1 METRD
6 DNSGAVP
13 VTQARP
19 SSDGSWVAY
28 ALVTAAVL
36 CWSGNWIV
44 GRAVRTEMPPIG
56 LNFWR
61 WVIACLVL
69 APVVLLPGFTR
80 QARALRHH
88 WRITLVLSV
97 TGIVVFQALV
107 YAGLQRT
114 PAINAVLMN
123 SAIPLFIIL
132 CAWILDHERPRTAQ
146 FAGIAVSFLGIAAI
160 VSRGNIGE
168 LFALRLNAGD
178 LLILAAMPVWGVYTV
193 LFRRRPPGIAP
204 MTLVFV
210 FSAIGTLINLPLY
223 LAELALTGRGVP
235 ASPDALAAIGYV
247 AVFASVFAFY
257 AWNESVV
264 RIGPTRTGVF
274 VHLMPAF
281 GTLLAMLF
289 LAEVPRWY
297 HGLGIALIFAGVWL
311 AARGR

>member
-1 METRD
+1 MEIREH
-6 DNSGAVP
+6 NSSAVP
-13 VTQARP
+13 VTAARP
-19 SSDGSWVAY
+19 SDASWVAY

-61 WVIACLVL
+61 WAIACLVL
-69 APVVLLPGFTR
+69 APVVLPGFMR

-88 WRITLVLSV
+88 WRITLVLSL

-114 PAINAVLMN
+114 PAVNAVLMN

-132 CAWILDHERPRTAQ
+132 CAWIVDRERPRPAQ
-146 FAGIAVSFLGIAAI
+146 FVGIAVSFLGIAAI
-160 VSRGNIGE
+160 VSRGSIGE

-210 FSAIGTLINLPLY
+210 FSAVGTLINLPLY
-223 LAELALTGRGVP
+223 LVEIALTGRTVP

-247 AVFASVFAFY
+247 AIFASVVAFY
-257 AWNESVV
+257 AWNESIV
-264 RIGPTRTGVF
+264 RIGPSRTGVF

-281 GTLLAMLF
+281 GTVLAMLF

-297 HGLGIALIFAGVWL
+297 HGVGIALIFAGVWL

>member
-1 METRD
+1 
-6 DNSGAVP
+6 
-13 VTQARP
+13 
-19 SSDGSWVAY
+19 
-28 ALVTAAVL
+28 LVTAAVL

-44 GRAVRTEMPPIG
+44 GRAVRSEIPPIG

-61 WVIACLVL
+61 WAIACLIL
-69 APVVLLPGFTR
+69 APFVLPGFAR

-88 WRITLVLSV
+88 WRITLVLSM

-132 CAWILDHERPRTAQ
+132 CAWLLDRERPRPAQ
-146 FAGIAVSFLGIAAI
+146 FIGIAVSFLGIAAI
-160 VSRGNIGE
+160 VSRGSIGE
-168 LFALRLNAGD
+168 LFAFRLNSGD
-178 LLILAAMPVWGVYTV
+178 LLILAAMPVWGIYTV

-210 FSAIGTLINLPLY
+210 FSAVGTLINLPLY
-223 LAELALTGRGVP
+223 LAEMALTGRGVP
-235 ASPDALAAIGYV
+235 ASPDALAAVAYV
-247 AVFASVFAFY
+247 AVFASVIAFY

-264 RIGPTRTGVF
+264 RIGPSRTGVF

-297 HGLGIALIFAGVWL
+297 HGVGIALIFAGVWL

>member
-1 METRD
+1 MTMPRRD
-6 DNSGAVP
+6 ADP
-13 VTQARP
+13 VLAANK
-19 SSDGSWVAY
+19 SEAHWIAY
-28 ALVTAAVL
+28 ALATAAVL

-44 GRAVRTEMPPIG
+44 GRAVRAEIPPIG
-56 LNFWR
+56 FNFWR
-61 WVIACLVL
+61 WAIACLIL
-69 APVVLLPGFTR
+69 APFVLPGFRR
-80 QARALRHH
+80 QARTLRHH
-88 WRITLVLSV
+88 WRIVLLLSL